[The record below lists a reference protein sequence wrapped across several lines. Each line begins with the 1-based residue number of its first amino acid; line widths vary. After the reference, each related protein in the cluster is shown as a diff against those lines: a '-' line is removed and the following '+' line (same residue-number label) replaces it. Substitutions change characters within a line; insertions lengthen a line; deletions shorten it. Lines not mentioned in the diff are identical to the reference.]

1 MKVLSCLSKTQMLH
15 SIFTRYQHIKMLL
28 LWIWLLEIVNQ
39 VLSDEVNL
47 ISSTFQITELFKHE
61 QKFIGELKSY
71 LTELRSEVSN
81 IEEFLTKNYAS
92 NSIENVENPEEYI
105 SHPINALGVVR
116 RTGVDNIQHLKML
129 KNNENPI
136 DTKRQSLKNM
146 TKLAPSMNDYV
157 AAVQS
162 IALLQ
167 ESYDLGIN
175 DLNNGVILG
184 YKSDYNLS
192 MYDRISIGT
201 QAANRKWFDSAI
213 GIAQL

>member
-1 MKVLSCLSKTQMLH
+1 
-15 SIFTRYQHIKMLL
+15 MLL
-28 LWIWLLEIVNQ
+28 LWIWLLEIINQ

-47 ISSTFQITELFKHE
+47 MSSTFQITELFKHE

-136 DTKRQSLKNM
+136 DAKRQSLKNM

-213 GIAQL
+213 GKNTKLQFSWQHSI

>member
-1 MKVLSCLSKTQMLH
+1 
-15 SIFTRYQHIKMLL
+15 MLL

-47 ISSTFQITELFKHE
+47 MSSTFQITELFKHE

-136 DTKRQSLKNM
+136 DTKRQLLKNM

-213 GIAQL
+213 GKNTKLQFSWQHRI

>member
-1 MKVLSCLSKTQMLH
+1 
-15 SIFTRYQHIKMLL
+15 MLL

-47 ISSTFQITELFKHE
+47 MSSTFQITELFKHE

-136 DTKRQSLKNM
+136 DAKRQSLKNM

-213 GIAQL
+213 GKNTKLQFSWQHRI

>member
-1 MKVLSCLSKTQMLH
+1 
-15 SIFTRYQHIKMLL
+15 MLL

-213 GIAQL
+213 GKNTKLQFSWQHRI

>member
-1 MKVLSCLSKTQMLH
+1 
-15 SIFTRYQHIKMLL
+15 MLL

-47 ISSTFQITELFKHE
+47 MSSTFQITELFKHE

-136 DTKRQSLKNM
+136 DAKRQSLKNM

-167 ESYDLGIN
+167 ESYDIGIN

-213 GIAQL
+213 GKNTKLQFSWQHII

>member
-1 MKVLSCLSKTQMLH
+1 
-15 SIFTRYQHIKMLL
+15 MLL
-28 LWIWLLEIVNQ
+28 LWIWLLEIINQ

-47 ISSTFQITELFKHE
+47 MSSTFQITELFKHE

-136 DTKRQSLKNM
+136 DAKRQSLKNM

-213 GIAQL
+213 GKNTKLQFSWQHRI

>member
-1 MKVLSCLSKTQMLH
+1 
-15 SIFTRYQHIKMLL
+15 
-28 LWIWLLEIVNQ
+28 
-39 VLSDEVNL
+39 
-47 ISSTFQITELFKHE
+47 
-61 QKFIGELKSY
+61 
-71 LTELRSEVSN
+71 
-81 IEEFLTKNYAS
+81 
-92 NSIENVENPEEYI
+92 
-105 SHPINALGVVR
+105 
-116 RTGVDNIQHLKML
+116 
-129 KNNENPI
+129 
-136 DTKRQSLKNM
+136 
-146 TKLAPSMNDYV
+146 MNDYV

-213 GIAQL
+213 GKNTKLQFSWQHRI

>member
-1 MKVLSCLSKTQMLH
+1 
-15 SIFTRYQHIKMLL
+15 MLL

-167 ESYDLGIN
+167 ESYDIGIN

-213 GIAQL
+213 GKNTKLQFSWQHRI

>member
-1 MKVLSCLSKTQMLH
+1 
-15 SIFTRYQHIKMLL
+15 MLL

-136 DTKRQSLKNM
+136 DAKRQSLKNM

-167 ESYDLGIN
+167 ESYDIGIN

-213 GIAQL
+213 GKNTKLQFSWQHRI

>member
-1 MKVLSCLSKTQMLH
+1 
-15 SIFTRYQHIKMLL
+15 MLL

-47 ISSTFQITELFKHE
+47 MSSTFQITELFKHE

-136 DTKRQSLKNM
+136 DAKRQSLKNM

-213 GIAQL
+213 GKNTKLQFSWQHSI

>member
-1 MKVLSCLSKTQMLH
+1 MV
-15 SIFTRYQHIKMLL
+15 L

-47 ISSTFQITELFKHE
+47 MSSTFQITELFKHE

-136 DTKRQSLKNM
+136 DAKRQSLKNM

-213 GIAQL
+213 GKNTKLQFSWQHSI

>member
-1 MKVLSCLSKTQMLH
+1 
-15 SIFTRYQHIKMLL
+15 MLL

-47 ISSTFQITELFKHE
+47 MSSTFQITELFKHE

-167 ESYDLGIN
+167 ESYDIGIN

-213 GIAQL
+213 GKNTKLQFSWQHRI

>member
-1 MKVLSCLSKTQMLH
+1 
-15 SIFTRYQHIKMLL
+15 MLL

-47 ISSTFQITELFKHE
+47 MSSTFQITELFKHE

-136 DTKRQSLKNM
+136 DTKRQLLKNM

-167 ESYDLGIN
+167 ESYDIGIN

-213 GIAQL
+213 GKNTKLQFSWQHRI

>member
-1 MKVLSCLSKTQMLH
+1 
-15 SIFTRYQHIKMLL
+15 MLL

-47 ISSTFQITELFKHE
+47 MSSTFQITELFKHE

-136 DTKRQSLKNM
+136 DAKRQSLKNM

-213 GIAQL
+213 GKKTKLQFSWQHSI

>member
-1 MKVLSCLSKTQMLH
+1 M
-15 SIFTRYQHIKMLL
+15 
-28 LWIWLLEIVNQ
+28 
-39 VLSDEVNL
+39 
-47 ISSTFQITELFKHE
+47 SSTFQITELFKHE

-116 RTGVDNIQHLKML
+116 RTGVDNIQHLIML

-136 DTKRQSLKNM
+136 DAKRQSLKNM

-213 GIAQL
+213 GKNTKLQFSWQHSI

>member
-1 MKVLSCLSKTQMLH
+1 
-15 SIFTRYQHIKMLL
+15 MLL

-136 DTKRQSLKNM
+136 DAKRQSLKNM

-213 GIAQL
+213 GKNTKLQISWQHRI

>member
-1 MKVLSCLSKTQMLH
+1 
-15 SIFTRYQHIKMLL
+15 MLL

>member
-1 MKVLSCLSKTQMLH
+1 
-15 SIFTRYQHIKMLL
+15 MLL

-136 DTKRQSLKNM
+136 DAKRQSLKNM

-213 GIAQL
+213 GKNTKLQFSWQHSI

>member
-1 MKVLSCLSKTQMLH
+1 
-15 SIFTRYQHIKMLL
+15 MLL

-136 DTKRQSLKNM
+136 DAKRQSLKNM

-213 GIAQL
+213 GKNTKLQFSWQHRI

>member
-1 MKVLSCLSKTQMLH
+1 
-15 SIFTRYQHIKMLL
+15 MLL

-47 ISSTFQITELFKHE
+47 MSSTFQITELFKHE

-213 GIAQL
+213 GKNTKLQFSWQHRI

>member
-1 MKVLSCLSKTQMLH
+1 
-15 SIFTRYQHIKMLL
+15 MLL

-136 DTKRQSLKNM
+136 DAKRQSLKNM

-167 ESYDLGIN
+167 ESYDIGIN

-213 GIAQL
+213 GKNTKLQFSWQHSI

>member
-1 MKVLSCLSKTQMLH
+1 
-15 SIFTRYQHIKMLL
+15 MLL

-136 DTKRQSLKNM
+136 DAKRQSLKNM

-167 ESYDLGIN
+167 ESYDIGIN

-201 QAANRKWFDSAI
+201 QAANRKCFDSAI
-213 GIAQL
+213 GKNTKLQFSWQHRI

>member
-1 MKVLSCLSKTQMLH
+1 
-15 SIFTRYQHIKMLL
+15 MLL

-47 ISSTFQITELFKHE
+47 MSSTFQITELFKHE

-136 DTKRQSLKNM
+136 DAKRQSLKNM

-167 ESYDLGIN
+167 ESYDIGIN

-213 GIAQL
+213 GKNTKLQFSWQHRI

>member
-1 MKVLSCLSKTQMLH
+1 
-15 SIFTRYQHIKMLL
+15 MLL

-47 ISSTFQITELFKHE
+47 MSSTFQITELFKHE

-136 DTKRQSLKNM
+136 DAKRQSLKNM

-167 ESYDLGIN
+167 ESYDLDIN
-175 DLNNGVILG
+175 DLNNGVIIG

-213 GIAQL
+213 GKNTKLQFSWQHSI